1 MDTAGLHVMVLPLPA
16 QGHVTPLME
25 LSHRLDDHGFEVTF
39 GCTEPVIN
47 AMRQTTTHDDRK
59 IHLVSIPDGLSDG
72 DDRRDLGKV
81 LDALSRCVP
90 GYVEDLIGKTKVKWL
105 VADTNMGALC
115 FEVAKK
121 LGVRVASFFPAS
133 AACLG
138 TLFRVP
144 KLIEDGFFDDKGFP
158 KRRGEFE
165 LAPKMPPIY
174 TSHMVWSV
182 EGGPEVQ
189 HAAFQLVCRNNQAS
203 SLAEIT
209 VCNSFLEAEAMA
221 FELFPNILPI
231 GPLFADQRKPVG
243 QFLPEDTRCLSWL
256 DGHHDNSVVHVA
268 FGTST
273 VFDPR
278 QFKELAEGL
287 ELTGRPFLWVVRPD
301 FTSGAGVSK
310 AWFEEFENRVAGR
323 GMVVSWCSQQQV
335 LAHRA
340 VACFVPSCRTAGG
353 TRRWKG

>member
-144 KLIEDGFFDDKGFP
+144 KLIEDGFFDDKGM
-158 KRRGEFE
+158 K
-165 LAPKMPPIY
+165 
-174 TSHMVWSV
+174 S
-182 EGGPEVQ
+182 
-189 HAAFQLVCRNNQAS
+189 N
-203 SLAEIT
+203 
-209 VCNSFLEAEAMA
+209 
-221 FELFPNILPI
+221 LPI
-231 GPLFADQRKPVG
+231 FIFRHPYIRRKSRLHVLFFESAQQRIDY
-243 QFLPEDTRCLSWL
+243 FIED
-256 DGHHDNSVVHVA
+256 
-268 FGTST
+268 
-273 VFDPR
+273 
-278 QFKELAEGL
+278 
-287 ELTGRPFLWVVRPD
+287 
-301 FTSGAGVSK
+301 
-310 AWFEEFENRVAGR
+310 GR
-323 GMVVSWCSQQQV
+323 G
-335 LAHRA
+335 
-340 VACFVPSCRTAGG
+340 
-353 TRRWKG
+353 